1 MVITSDFRGRPPARI
16 VDSSASRLT
25 VAIVHCSLPKGAPRL
40 ILLVNASCSW
50 PDSRGSPSSA
60 AGAAAMLPIRSL
72 SHRQASCKVCPG
84 VVLSFKKDRLPGIPP
99 VHRVVNPASFIRT
112 RCSNHYR
119 PPVVACNSL
128 YLTKQ
133 HYSHNNKPTI
143 SHNSVLDTFVDP
155 SGVASQLI
163 QVVHI

>member
-1 MVITSDFRGRPPARI
+1 LVITSDFRGRPPARI

-143 SHNSVLDTFVDP
+143 SHDSVLDTFIFAAGA
-155 SGVASQLI
+155 SG
-163 QVVHI
+163 